1 MLLFSS
7 LSKEHKQNL
16 LTGGILLIFGIWMFV
31 QTFLFTNVGRGGD
44 PGPGLLPR
52 IVSILV
58 ILLSVLLL
66 LTTVFG
72 VLKAGKSDKTEG
84 ETQKIAIDKKSI
96 VLTFALFVFYM
107 FTVGQL
113 GYVLSSIIYLFFQI
127 TILTDKPSRKQLVIF
142 AAIAAVVPLL
152 VNHVFVNIFNL
163 MLPRGIL
170 W

>member
-31 QTFLFTNVGRGGD
+31 QTFLFGNVGRGGD
-44 PGPGLLPR
+44 PGPGLVPR
-52 IVSILV
+52 IVSVLV
-58 ILLSVLLL
+58 ILLSALLL
-66 LTTVFG
+66 LTTVVG
-72 VLKAGKSDKTEG
+72 VLRASRSDKTED
-84 ETQKIAIDKKSI
+84 ETKKIAADSKSI

-107 FTVGQL
+107 FTVGPL

-127 TILTDKPSRKQLVIF
+127 LVLTDKPSRRQCIIF
-142 AAIAAVVPLL
+142 AAIAVVVPLL

-163 MLPRGIL
+163 MLPRGIF